1 LAIRVKAGIF
11 TGIVAV
17 AAIVGTAC
25 SGGSDRIDS
34 SLPPPNVLNN
44 LAGVYRKASI
54 AGEGKSVT
62 CPDFERNGANLGS
75 PNSELIVNG
84 IVVDTCSTKD
94 ELILGPTDK
103 PGGTGRYRIVS
114 LAGTEDGNYHAS
126 ASQLILTRDLI
137 NGAKIAPAPLQR
149 VVMSAS
155 FNSDGTLTLTPAS
168 QPVSY
173 SLKTGFTS
181 GFNPDGT
188 LNGKAITPT
197 VDPVSKTTNVIVL
210 PRINDYARVNRDLT
224 ISVGPVGD
232 SREVIDPPGY
242 PRVRAIV
249 QQFVKRV
256 YPPDADPPPPTPAPA
271 PR

>member
-1 LAIRVKAGIF
+1 MAIRVKAGIF

-62 CPDFERNGANLGS
+62 CPNFDPSGANLGS
-75 PNSELIVNG
+75 PKSELVVNG
-84 IVVDTCSTKD
+84 VVVDTCSTDD

-103 PGGTGRYRIVS
+103 PGGTGRYRIKS
-114 LAGTEDGNYHAS
+114 LAGTEDGNYHPSAS
-126 ASQLILTRDLI
+126 ALILTRDLI
-137 NGAKIAPAPLQR
+137 NGVKIAPAPLQR
-149 VVMSAS
+149 VVLSAS
-155 FNSDGTLTLTPAS
+155 FNADGTLTLTPAT

-173 SLKTGFTS
+173 SLKAGFTS
-181 GFNPDGT
+181 GFNSDGS
-188 LNGKAITPT
+188 LNGSAIEPT
-197 VDPVSKTTNVIVL
+197 VDPVTKTTNVIVL
-210 PRINDYARVNRDLT
+210 PRINDYAQVNRDLS

-232 SREVIDPPGY
+232 SRLIIEPTGY

-249 QQFVKRV
+249 QNFVKRV
-256 YPPDADPPPPTPAPA
+256 YAPDETPPTPAPA